1 MRFFRSNVGQDGIL
15 RRIGNPPCPKRSIN
29 SRGAGYQ
36 PAAGYHPAPHC
47 FFLAI
52 FLFGA
57 ILLANDP
64 DGTTPLHYAAR
75 RQDVGAVR
83 RLLSQH
89 VQVDAENRYGVTP
102 LTLAVEQ
109 GNLEIVSMLIAAGAN
124 VSHALPEGETVLMT
138 AARTGNVPVL
148 KALLAKG
155 ASTETR
161 DGFYGESALI
171 WATAADHADAVRT
184 LLDAGASVNIR
195 SAPATFARR
204 AAGLTRLSLGI
215 WTPLMYAAR
224 DGAMKA
230 GSVLVERGAD
240 VNATDPD
247 KATALVLAIINYH
260 YDFAAMLLEHGADP
274 NIADTTGMAALFAA
288 VDMHSLPWMFGRPE
302 NPPPSRVN
310 ALDLIEMLLK
320 HGANPNAAL
329 TAVQI
334 QRAHTDGDIALGVG
348 ATSFHRASKA
358 SDVPVMKLLL
368 KYGADPKAVMK
379 NGNNALML
387 AAGLGYRDGNM
398 AVPTKDRGTPE
409 DSVAAIQ
416 LCLDNGLNINATG
429 ANGDTALHDAINGRE
444 GLEVVRYLLEHGA
457 DTSIKNSRG
466 QTPLDAAKASRKNRT
481 DIVQLLRDRP

>member
-1 MRFFRSNVGQDGIL
+1 MLSFRFDVVQIGNL
-15 RRIGNPPCPKRSIN
+15 RRIGNPPCSQRLTTSTE
-29 SRGAGYQ
+29 AGYQ
-36 PAAGYHPAPHC
+36 PAAGCHPALHC
-47 FFLAI
+47 RL
-52 FLFGA
+52 LLPLV
-57 ILLANDP
+57 ILLFSGTLFANDP
-64 DGTTPLHYAAR
+64 DGTTSLHYAVR
-75 RQDVGAVR
+75 RGDVAAVR
-83 RLLSQH
+83 QLLAQH
-89 VQVDAENRYGVTP
+89 AAPDAANRYGVTP

-109 GNLEIVSMLIAAGAN
+109 GSLEIVNALIAAGADVN
-124 VSHALPEGETVLMT
+124 HALPEGETILMT

-155 ASTETR
+155 AHPDAR
-161 DGFYGESALI
+161 DAFYGETALI
-171 WATAADHADAVRT
+171 WAADADHTDAVRT
-184 LLDAGASVNIR
+184 LLDAGAGVNTR

-204 AAGLTRLSLGI
+204 AAGLTRLSLGE

-224 DGAMKA
+224 DGAMKTA
-230 GSVLVERGAD
+230 AVLVERGAD

-260 YDFAAMLLEHGADP
+260 YDFAALLLDHGADP

-302 NPPPSRVN
+302 NPPPSKVN
-310 ALDLIEMLLK
+310 AFDLIEMLLK
-320 HGANPNAAL
+320 HGANPNAPL

-334 QRAHTDGDIALGVG
+334 QRAHTDGDSALGVG
-348 ATSFHRASKA
+348 ATPFHRASKA
-358 SDVPVMKLLL
+358 SDVAVMKLLL

-398 AVPTKDRGTPE
+398 AVPTKDRGTSE
-409 DSVAAIQ
+409 DAVAAIQ

-429 ANGDTALHDAINGRE
+429 ANGETALHDAINGRE
-444 GLEVVRYLLEHGA
+444 GLEVVRYLLDHGA
-457 DTSIKNSRG
+457 DKSIKNARG

-481 DIVQLLRDRP
+481 DIVQIL